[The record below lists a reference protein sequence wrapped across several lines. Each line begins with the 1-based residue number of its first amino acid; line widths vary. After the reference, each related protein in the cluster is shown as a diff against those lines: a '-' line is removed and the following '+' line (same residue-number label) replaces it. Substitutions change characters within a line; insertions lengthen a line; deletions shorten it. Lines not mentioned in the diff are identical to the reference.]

1 LHIWLCEKCGW
12 EGDFPPICDEYG
24 DGGYEVCPKC
34 KAAVVLNPDHP
45 KNLKVFVKA
54 YFGR

>member
-1 LHIWLCEKCGW
+1 MHIWLCEKCGW